1 MHEEK
6 KWIQFISE
14 LTPWATEMEKT
25 RRGAGVEGKM
35 GNFIWLSETKVP
47 TGHPNGDIRTVA

>member
-1 MHEEK
+1 MELKQFECSVIMHEEK

-25 RRGAGVEGKM
+25 RRGAGVEGK
-35 GNFIWLSETKVP
+35 
-47 TGHPNGDIRTVA
+47 NGEFYLA